1 MSMKKEL
8 TVSVFSNTSDLIW
21 EIHSEFKLLPY
32 ILIRLVLRY
41 GSPVFEFSTV
51 AACKFDDQKSSLALV
66 IVIFKY
72 VSKNIQ
78 FLNMWMHW
86 FKVSPVSFR
95 RWVSLLFLCLYCR
108 VDNFDDSSQEVSSLV
123 SIPVSQLSCGLS
135 SQ

>member
-41 GSPVFEFSTV
+41 GSPVFEFFTV

-123 SIPVSQLSCGLS
+123 SIPVSQLSCGSS